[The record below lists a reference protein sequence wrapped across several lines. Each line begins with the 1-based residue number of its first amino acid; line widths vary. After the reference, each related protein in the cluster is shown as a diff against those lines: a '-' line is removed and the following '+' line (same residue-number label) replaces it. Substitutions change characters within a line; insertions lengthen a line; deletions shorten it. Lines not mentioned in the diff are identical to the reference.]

1 MTDLQTA
8 LDAPASAPIPPELSA
23 LGPSQAEA
31 LDIALLST
39 ATPWGSS
46 RWDEAAR
53 CEVAYA
59 LRYEPQRY
67 RLPLAPQE
75 PAVKPASEPASEPR
89 DGSSSSLSGSSSS
102 GRSRGAKADAREVGS
117 LIHACL
123 AWQAEAELVGGVRS
137 WRDVLA
143 RAGEQGD
150 RWDPLSI
157 AEARRLMPAYLSRWG
172 DCWSASGFTVIAV
185 ELPLQITE
193 LDLELPW
200 TTRADLVVR
209 EQATDLIWFVD
220 HKTRGQSPSRED
232 PEGAI
237 RREARV
243 RAQFL
248 GTSLALR
255 EHYNLDYNPG
265 VIVDVIVKTKEIAL
279 FRVPVV
285 LGSHQLS
292 MWRAAQAEHARKRS
306 AGEQP
311 RPNLRECV
319 GVYGP
324 CWAYEQCHGN
334 E

>member
-1 MTDLQTA
+1 MTTNPFDVGA
-8 LDAPASAPIPPELSA
+8 PDAPITPELSA
-23 LGPSQAEA
+23 LGPSLAEA
-31 LDIALLST
+31 LDQALLST

-67 RLPLAPQE
+67 RLPLAPR
-75 PAVKPASEPASEPR
+75 AHASNEPASPAEPT
-89 DGSSSSLSGSSSS
+89 GTVAEASSS
-102 GRSRGAKADAREVGS
+102 GSAGRARGAKADAREVGS
-117 LIHACL
+117 LVHACL
-123 AWQAEAELVGGVRS
+123 AWMAEAELTGGVRN

-143 RAGEQGD
+143 RASEQGD

-172 DCWSASGFTVIAV
+172 DTWSAQGFTVEAV

-193 LDLELPW
+193 LGLPLPW

-209 EQATDLIWFVD
+209 EQSTGLVWFVD

-237 RREARV
+237 KREARV

-248 GTSLALR
+248 GTSIALR
-255 EHYNLDYNPG
+255 EHLGLDYNPG
-265 VIVDVIVKTKEIAL
+265 VIVDVIVKNKEISL

-285 LGSHQLS
+285 LGSHQLA
-292 MWRAAQAEHARKRS
+292 MWQAAQQEHARKRE

-334 E
+334 D